1 MNQANIYIDL
11 TRAFNRGKIRA
22 VICSGQAVV
31 LHRLALMS
39 KDGDWIVREDEE
51 SLHYIIGVLADFQA
65 RYRFGAPLDIRWMK
79 GGWSSHFDFRINSIR
94 VRTDFFTRP
103 PRISLSGLKRLWKEQ
118 ASSDLPFVNLR
129 DLAELKKTNR
139 EKDYVIIGEIAR
151 LMKTPRLQLLYSRSA
166 RDIINL
172 AKKYPDLAMELAK
185 KRPLLVKFSAGKEK
199 LEELLDAERRALIHA
214 NENRLALYLK
224 AAEKWTVL
232 WPAVEKEISGKPLFD
247 AHRYMVQ
254 QAEGVLPFTLQKKEI
269 NHG

>member
-1 MNQANIYIDL
+1 MKQTNIYIDL

-51 SLHYIIGVLADFQA
+51 SMRHIIGVLAEFKA
-65 RYRFGAPLDIRWMK
+65 RYRFGAPLDVRWMK
-79 GGWSSHFDFRINSIR
+79 GGWSSHFDFRLDSIR

-103 PRISLSGLKRLWKEQ
+103 PRISSSELKRLWKEQ
-118 ASSDLPFVNLR
+118 ESSDLPFVNLR

-151 LMKTPRLQLLYSRSA
+151 LMKTPRDQLLYSRSA

-172 AKKYPDLAMELAK
+172 AKKYPDLVMKLAK
-185 KRPLLVKFSAGKEK
+185 KRPLLGKFSAGKEK
-199 LEELLDAERRALIHA
+199 LEELLDAERRAMIHA
-214 NENRLALYLK
+214 NEGRLALYLK
-224 AAEKWTVL
+224 AAEKWTTL
-232 WPAVEKEISGKPLFD
+232 WPAVEREISGNPLFD
-247 AHRYMVQ
+247 AHQKMVQ
-254 QAEGVLPFTLQKKEI
+254 QAEGVLPFNPQ
-269 NHG
+269 

>member
-1 MNQANIYIDL
+1 MQTNIYIDL

-39 KDGDWIVREDEE
+39 KDGDWVIREDEE
-51 SLHYIIGVLADFQA
+51 SLQYIMRVLASFQA

-103 PRISLSGLKRLWKEQ
+103 PRISPSELKRLWKEQ
-118 ASSDLPFVNLR
+118 ESSDLPFVNLR

-139 EKDYVIIGEIAR
+139 EKDYVVIGEIAR
-151 LMKTPRLQLLYSRSA
+151 LMKDPRDQLLYSRSA

-172 AKKYPDLAMELAK
+172 ASKYPHLVMELKK
-185 KRPLLVKFSAGKEK
+185 KRPLLANFSEGREK
-199 LEELLDAERRALIHA
+199 LEEMLDAEKRAMIHA
-214 NENRLALYLK
+214 NEKRLSLYLK
-224 AAEKWTVL
+224 AAEKWTAL
-232 WPAVEKEISGKPLFD
+232 WPTVEKEISGMPLFD
-247 AHRYMVQ
+247 AHQ
-254 QAEGVLPFTLQKKEI
+254 QIISRAEEVLPFSPKEKEI